1 MNGTIGCLGLAAI
14 AGFIG
19 YLFYRRKKISDDLQ
33 DFYKQGA
40 YIRREQPPLEYPFV
54 DRCLAFVNSS
64 DGFLKEGM
72 PYTLMLGTK
81 FSGAGKTSRQEDYIG
96 FYIRAHPQLT
106 DEWLNGWKQKV
117 VERGDG
123 WAKHSGMQQ
132 VEKSWGLMGAP
143 NKLPIRAARMSEGIL
158 LAWIGL
164 HLRKQIEE
172 RINDV
177 LASLQKQ
184 PPL

>member
-1 MNGTIGCLGLAAI
+1 MNSSIGCIGLIAI

-19 YLFYRRKKISDDLQ
+19 YLFYRRKKISDDLK
-33 DFYKQGA
+33 DFYKQGN
-40 YIRREQPPLEYPFV
+40 YIRREQVPVEYPFV
-54 DRCLAFVNSS
+54 DKGLAFVICS

-81 FSGAGKTSRQEDYIG
+81 FSGAGKTSRQDDYIG
-96 FYIRAHPQLT
+96 FYIPAHPQLT

-123 WAKHSGMQQ
+123 WAKHSGVQQ
-132 VEKSWGLMGAP
+132 IKKSWGLWGPP
-143 NKLPIRAARMSEGIL
+143 NKLPIRAVRINDGIVI
-158 LAWIGL
+158 AWIGL

-177 LASLQKQ
+177 LTSL
-184 PPL
+184 